1 MELAWANVIFVYMR
15 ISSTIQIFLL
25 LLSSHAVMHAASL
38 QEDTTAQA
46 VFVKAQW
53 ELVRSPATFEPAGWQ
68 SKEVPALTRVQAIK
82 MGLTVNDFVDER
94 FDPVK
99 GKQAA
104 SGYYGLES
112 DYTLQATVKAAPGTV
127 LLSAVADEGQ
137 IKLRELE
144 SANPHLMRDV
154 LPKGA
159 ALYGVEWRPSPNDW
173 AVLEEEQQTY
183 EADLLAQYE
192 KRRKQVLSFMPDPS
206 THDAIT
212 YTVRFGDYLGRI
224 STTLGVK
231 ISDLQKWN
239 RIKGNT
245 IYPGQKL
252 TVWVPMNKRES
263 VQVAAAVPKKNP
275 KTASTTENKAPNKEV
290 LALAGAYITY
300 EVKPGDTLWGIAN
313 KFPGVSAD
321 NIKTW
326 NKVDELIKAGERLKI
341 NTQTITDYSPD
352 KYPSTL

>member
-25 LLSSHAVMHAASL
+25 LLSSHAVMHAASF

-53 ELVRSPATFEPAGWQ
+53 ELVRSPATFKPAGWQ

-82 MGLTVNDFVDER
+82 MGLKVNDFVDER

-104 SGYYGLES
+104 SRYYGLES

-127 LLSAVADEGQ
+127 LLSAVADEGK

-173 AVLEEEQQTY
+173 TVLEEEQQTY

-212 YTVRFGDYLGRI
+212 YTVRSGDYLGRI

>member
-25 LLSSHAVMHAASL
+25 LLSSHAVMHAASF

-82 MGLTVNDFVDER
+82 MGLKVNDFVDER

-104 SGYYGLES
+104 SRYYGLES

-127 LLSAVADEGQ
+127 LLSAVADEGK

-173 AVLEEEQQTY
+173 TVLEEEQQTY

-212 YTVRFGDYLGRI
+212 YTVRSGDYLGRI

>member
-1 MELAWANVIFVYMR
+1 MR
-15 ISSTIQIFLL
+15 ISIKIRLILL
-25 LLSSHAVMHAASL
+25 LLSSHGVIQATTLH
-38 QEDTTAQA
+38 EDTTAVA
-46 VFVKAQW
+46 ALVKAQW
-53 ELVRSPATFEPAGWQ
+53 ELVRSPAAFEPAGWQ
-68 SKEVPALTRVQAIK
+68 SAEVPALTRVQAIK
-82 MGLTVNDFVDER
+82 MGLTINDFVDER

-104 SGYYGLES
+104 GRYYGLES

-127 LLSAVADEGQ
+127 LLSAVADEGR

-144 SANPHLMRDV
+144 SANPHLTRDV

-159 ALYGVEWRPSPNDW
+159 ALYGVEWMPTPNDW
-173 AVLEEEQQTY
+173 TALVEQQQRY

-212 YTVRFGDYLGRI
+212 YTVRSGDYLGRI
-224 STTLGVK
+224 STNLGVK
-231 ISDLQKWN
+231 VSDLQKWN

-252 TVWVPMNKRES
+252 TVWVPSNKRES
-263 VQVAAAVPKKNP
+263 AQVAAAAQKKSEKVVSTSDKDAPKKD
-275 KTASTTENKAPNKEV
+275 A
-290 LALAGAYITY
+290 LALAGVYITY

-326 NKVDELIKAGERLKI
+326 NKVDELIKAGEHLKI

>member
-1 MELAWANVIFVYMR
+1 MELAWANVIFVYMS

-25 LLSSHAVMHAASL
+25 LRSSHGFMHAASL
-38 QEDTTAQA
+38 QEDTTAHA
-46 VFVKAQW
+46 DLVEVQW

-68 SKEVPALTRVQAIK
+68 SMEVPALTRVQAIK
-82 MGLTVNDFVDER
+82 MGLTINDFVDER

-99 GKQAA
+99 GKQAV
-104 SGYYGLES
+104 SRYYGLES
-112 DYTLQATVKAAPGTV
+112 DYALQATVKAAPGTV
-127 LLSAVADEGQ
+127 LLSAVADEGR

-144 SANPHLMRDV
+144 SANPHLTRDV

-159 ALYGVEWRPSPNDW
+159 ALYGVEWIPGPNDW
-173 AVLEEEQQTY
+173 TALVEEQQTY
-183 EADLLAQYE
+183 EAALLAQYE
-192 KRRKQVLSFMPDPS
+192 KRRKQVMSFMPDPS
-206 THDAIT
+206 IHDAIT
-212 YTVRFGDYLGRI
+212 YTVRSGDYLGKI
-224 STTLGVK
+224 STTFGVK
-231 ISDLQKWN
+231 VSDLQKWN
-239 RIKGNT
+239 SIKSNI

-252 TVWVPMNKRES
+252 TVWVSSNKRES
-263 VQVAAAVPKKNP
+263 LQVAAAEPKKNP
-275 KTASTTENKAPNKEV
+275 KVAPTSEKDTLKKEV

-300 EVKPGDTLWGIAN
+300 EVKPGDTLWDIAN

-341 NTQTITDYSPD
+341 NTLTITDYSPD

>member
-1 MELAWANVIFVYMR
+1 MR
-15 ISSTIQIFLL
+15 RPTASSSYLFLFLL
-25 LLSSHAVMHAASL
+25 CCFHGLHAASTAT
-38 QEDTTAQA
+38 DTAT
-46 VFVKAQW
+46 VVSLDTHW

-68 SKEVPALTRVQAIK
+68 STEVPALTRVQAVK
-82 MGLTVNDFVDER
+82 MGLTITDFVDER

-104 SGYYGLES
+104 SQYYGQDVAVSLI
-112 DYTLQATVKAAPGTV
+112 AVVAAAPGNV
-127 LLSAVADEGQ
+127 LLSAVADEAQ
-137 IKLRELE
+137 IKLRALE
-144 SANPHLMRDV
+144 AANPHLNRDV

-159 ALYGVEWRPSPNDW
+159 ALYGVQWSPLPEDW
-173 AVLEEEQQTY
+173 TALVQEQQEY
-183 EADLLAQYE
+183 EAGLVAQYE
-192 KRRKQVLSFMPDPS
+192 KRKKQVLSFQPDPS

-212 YTVRFGDYLGRI
+212 YTVRTGDYLGRI

-231 ISDLQKWN
+231 VSDLQKWN

-252 TVWVPMNKRES
+252 TVWVPSKKQES
-263 VQVAAAVPKKNP
+263 ARIAASAPKETP
-275 KTASTTENKAPNKEV
+275 KTASATEAQAPNKEV
-290 LALAGAYITY
+290 LALAGNYLSY

-326 NKVDELIKAGERLKI
+326 NKVDELIKAGDRLKI

>member
-1 MELAWANVIFVYMR
+1 MR
-15 ISSTIQIFLL
+15 RLTASSYLFLFLL
-25 LLSSHAVMHAASL
+25 CCFHGVHAASTAT
-38 QEDTTAQA
+38 DTTT
-46 VFVKAQW
+46 VVSLNTHW
-53 ELVRSPATFEPAGWQ
+53 ELVRTPATFEPAGWQ
-68 SKEVPALTRVQAIK
+68 SMEVPALTRVQAVK
-82 MGLTVNDFVDER
+82 MGLTITDFVDER

-104 SGYYGLES
+104 SQFYGQDVAVSLI
-112 DYTLQATVKAAPGTV
+112 AVVAAAPGNV
-127 LLSAVADEGQ
+127 LLSTVADEVQ
-137 IKLRELE
+137 IKLRVLE
-144 SANPHLMRDV
+144 AANPHLNRDV

-159 ALYGVEWRPSPNDW
+159 ALYGVQWSPLPEEWT
-173 AVLEEEQQTY
+173 ALVQEQQEY
-183 EADLLAQYE
+183 EAGLIAQYE
-192 KRRKQVLSFMPDPS
+192 KRKKQVLSFQPDPS

-212 YTVRFGDYLGRI
+212 YTVRTGDYLGRI

-231 ISDLQKWN
+231 VSNLQKWN

-252 TVWVPMNKRES
+252 TVWVPSEKQES
-263 VQVAAAVPKKNP
+263 ASIAASAPNETP
-275 KTASTTENKAPNKEV
+275 KTTSATEAQTPNKEV
-290 LALAGAYITY
+290 LALAGNYLSY

>member
-1 MELAWANVIFVYMR
+1 MEMAWANVIFVYMR

-25 LLSSHAVMHAASL
+25 LLSSHGVMHAASL
-38 QEDTTAQA
+38 QQDTTAQ
-46 VFVKAQW
+46 VVLVKAQW
-53 ELVRSPATFEPAGWQ
+53 ELMRSPATFEPAGWQ
-68 SKEVPALTRVQAIK
+68 SLEVPALTRVQAIK
-82 MGLTVNDFVDER
+82 MGLTINDFVDER

-104 SGYYGLES
+104 SRYYGIDF

-127 LLSAVADEGQ
+127 LLSAVADEVQ
-137 IKLRELE
+137 IKLRDLE
-144 SANPHLMRDV
+144 SANPHLTRDV
-154 LPKGA
+154 LPNGA
-159 ALYGVEWRPSPNDW
+159 ALYGVEWTPGPSVW
-173 AVLEEEQQTY
+173 SALVEEQQTY
-183 EADLLAQYE
+183 ESDLLAQYE

-212 YTVRFGDYLGRI
+212 YTVRSGDYLGRI

-231 ISDLQKWN
+231 VSDLQKWN

-252 TVWVPMNKRES
+252 TVWVPSNKRES
-263 VQVAAAVPKKNP
+263 VQVAAAIPKKNP
-275 KTASTTENKAPNKEV
+275 EAALTSEKKTPKKEV

-326 NKVDELIKAGERLKI
+326 NRVDELIKAGERLKI

>member
-1 MELAWANVIFVYMR
+1 MEMAWANVIFVYMR

-25 LLSSHAVMHAASL
+25 LLSSHGVMHAASL
-38 QEDTTAQA
+38 QQDTTAQ
-46 VFVKAQW
+46 VVLVKAQW
-53 ELVRSPATFEPAGWQ
+53 ELMRSPATFEPAGWQ
-68 SKEVPALTRVQAIK
+68 SLEVPALTRVQAIK
-82 MGLTVNDFVDER
+82 MGLTINDFVDER

-104 SGYYGLES
+104 SRYYGIDF

-127 LLSAVADEGQ
+127 LLSAVADEVQ
-137 IKLRELE
+137 IKLRDLE
-144 SANPHLMRDV
+144 SANPHLTRDV
-154 LPKGA
+154 LPNGA
-159 ALYGVEWRPSPNDW
+159 ALYGVEWTPGPSVW
-173 AVLEEEQQTY
+173 SALVEEQQTY
-183 EADLLAQYE
+183 ESDLVAQYE

-212 YTVRFGDYLGRI
+212 YTVRSGDYLGRI

-231 ISDLQKWN
+231 VSDLQKWN

-252 TVWVPMNKRES
+252 TVWVPSNKRES
-263 VQVAAAVPKKNP
+263 VQVAAATPKKNP
-275 KTASTTENKAPNKEV
+275 EA
-290 LALAGAYITY
+290 ALTGAYITY

-326 NKVDELIKAGERLKI
+326 NRVDELIKAGERLKI

>member
-15 ISSTIQIFLL
+15 ISTKIQIILL
-25 LLSSHAVMHAASL
+25 LLSSHGVMQAATL
-38 QEDTTAQA
+38 HEDTSA
-46 VFVKAQW
+46 VAVLVKAQW

-68 SKEVPALTRVQAIK
+68 STEVPALTRVQAIK
-82 MGLTVNDFVDER
+82 MGLTINDFVDER

-104 SGYYGLES
+104 SSYYGLES
-112 DYTLQATVKAAPGTV
+112 DYALQATVKAAPGTV
-127 LLSAVADEGQ
+127 LLSAVADEGRV
-137 IKLRELE
+137 KLRELE
-144 SANPHLMRDV
+144 SANPHLTRDV

-159 ALYGVEWRPSPNDW
+159 ALYGVEWMPAPNDW
-173 AVLEEEQQTY
+173 TTLVEQQQRY

-212 YTVRFGDYLGRI
+212 YTVRSGDYLGRI
-224 STTLGVK
+224 STNLGVK
-231 ISDLQKWN
+231 VSDLQKWN
-239 RIKGNT
+239 RIKSNT

-252 TVWVPMNKRES
+252 TVWVPSNKRES
-263 VQVAAAVPKKNP
+263 VQVAAAAPKKSQKAVPTSEKDAP
-275 KTASTTENKAPNKEV
+275 KKDA
-290 LALAGAYITY
+290 LALAGVYITY

>member
-1 MELAWANVIFVYMR
+1 MELVWANVIFVYMR
-15 ISSTIQIFLL
+15 IPSIIRLIVLL
-25 LLSSHAVMHAASL
+25 LAGQGVVHATSL
-38 QEDTTAQA
+38 QGDTTAQA
-46 VFVKAQW
+46 VLAKAQW

-68 SKEVPALTRVQAIK
+68 SLDALALTRVQAVK

-104 SGYYGLES
+104 SRYYGKEIAATLE
-112 DYTLQATVKAAPGTV
+112 ATVKASPGTV
-127 LLSAVADEGQ
+127 LLSAVADEAQ
-137 IKLRELE
+137 IKLRDLE
-144 SANPHLMRDV
+144 TANPHLTRDV

-159 ALYGVEWRPSPNDW
+159 ALYGIEWMPSPEDW
-173 AVLEEEQQTY
+173 TSLIEEQQAY
-183 EADLLAQYE
+183 EQDLLAQYE
-192 KRRKQVLSFMPDPS
+192 KRKKQVLSFMPDPS

-212 YTVRFGDYLGRI
+212 YTVRSGDYLGRI
-224 STTLGVK
+224 STNLGVK
-231 ISDLQKWN
+231 VSDLQKWN

-245 IYPGQKL
+245 IYAGQKL
-252 TVWVPMNKRES
+252 TVWVPLAKSES
-263 VQVAAAVPKKNP
+263 VQIAAAAPKETPESAAPTKEEAPKK
-275 KTASTTENKAPNKEV
+275 E
-290 LALAGAYITY
+290 ALAVAGEFITY

-326 NKVDELIKAGERLKI
+326 NKVDELIKAGEQLKI